1 MELHPV
7 IVFAGGLAVL
17 VFGAEVLLRG
27 ATRLATLLGLS
38 PIVIGLTIVSIGT
51 SAPELAVGITAAA
64 ENKGSLAVGNIAG
77 TNILNILFILG
88 LSAAIRPLS
97 IHLQSVRVEVP
108 VMIGSALA
116 LIVMSLDGVL
126 SRAEGALLV
135 LAAVIYTVALVRSG
149 SRDSVET
156 QPESGAAVGARA
168 GRGRTFLWQTLLLI
182 AGVGLTVLGANWLV
196 DGAID
201 IARSFKVSDAFIGL
215 TIVAIGTSAPE
226 LVTTIVST
234 VRNER
239 DVAVGNLI
247 GSSIYNI
254 LAILGLTM
262 VISPQPIEVT
272 NDVLWIDLPLAA
284 MVAVACLP
292 VLRSGAV
299 VSRREGLAF
308 MAVYLAYLAALLSFR
323 A

>member
-135 LAAVIYTVALVRSG
+135 LAAVIYTVVLVRSG
-149 SRDSVET
+149 SRDSVEP

-168 GRGRTFLWQTLLLI
+168 GRGRTFLWQMLLLI

-196 DGAID
+196 DGAVD
-201 IARSFKVSDAFIGL
+201 IARSFNVSDAFIGL

>member
-1 MELHPV
+1 MDLHPV

-27 ATRLATLLGLS
+27 ATRLAALLGLS

-51 SAPELAVGITAAA
+51 SAPELAVGITAAT

-135 LAAVIYTVALVRSG
+135 LAAVIYTVVLVRSG
-149 SRDSVET
+149 SRDSVEP
-156 QPESGAAVGARA
+156 QPESGAAVGARE
-168 GRGRTFLWQTLLLI
+168 GRGRTFLGQTLLLI

-299 VSRREGLAF
+299 VSRREGIAF
-308 MAVYLAYLAALLSFR
+308 MAVYLAYVAALLSFR